1 VNYLLDT
8 NVVSEPTKRQPNV
21 RVLRWYEA
29 QQAEADKLF
38 ISVLTLGELRRG
50 ILLLDEGPRRR
61 ALFRWLEAEV
71 ETVFEGRVLNID
83 GAVMRE
89 WAGLQNHC
97 QRQGRLLPAMDG
109 LIAATA
115 QAHGLILATRNIAD
129 FSATGVALVNPWD
142 A

>member
-8 NVVSEPTKRQPNV
+8 NVVSEPTKRQPNA

-29 QQAEADKLF
+29 QESDTLY
-38 ISVLTLGELRRG
+38 ISVLTLGELRRSV
-50 ILLLDEGPRRR
+50 LLLDEGRRRR
-61 ALFRWLEAEV
+61 ALFRWLEIEV
-71 ETVFEGRVLNID
+71 EGVFEGRVLNID

-97 QRQGRLLPAMDG
+97 QRQGGLFPAMDG

-115 QAHGLILATRNIAD
+115 QAHGLILATRNTAD
-129 FSATGVALVNPWD
+129 FSATGVALINPWE